1 MRCLYCYQPLSENEA
16 DFHASCS
23 RKFFGAAIPPELP
36 YDDSQMK
43 DLALRIIQSR
53 IAVTGV
59 QPKLSL
65 SLTNSGNKNE
75 PKRFTIVGL
84 WGNYI
89 LKPPA
94 AKYPQM
100 PEVED
105 LTMHLAEIARI
116 KTVPHTLIRLKSGQL
131 AYITKRIDRQGKVK
145 MHMEDMCQ
153 LTEKLTE
160 HKYQASY
167 EQVAKA
173 ILKYSVN
180 SGLDLVNFA
189 EILLFSFLTGN
200 ADMHLKNFSLIYD
213 PANGPVLSAAYDMLS
228 TALVN
233 PADNEDLALTLN
245 GKKRKLTRNDFETAF
260 GNMKLDAKQ
269 QANIFLK
276 MEKAKEK
283 WIEFIQI
290 SFLGSDFREKYIQ
303 LIEERFEK
311 LR

>member
-23 RKFFGAAIPPELP
+23 RKFFGTVIPPELP
-36 YDDSQMK
+36 YDESQMK

-53 IAVTGV
+53 ITVTGV

-65 SLTNSGNKNE
+65 SLTNSGNKKE

-116 KTVPHTLIRLKSGQL
+116 KTVPHTLIRLESGQL
-131 AYITKRIDRQGKVK
+131 AYIIKRIDRQGKLK
-145 MHMEDMCQ
+145 THMEDMCQ

-160 HKYQASY
+160 HKYLASY

-189 EILLFSFLTGN
+189 EIVLFSFLTGN

-213 PANGPVLSAAYDMLS
+213 PVNGPVLSAAYDMLS

-290 SFLGSDFREKYIQ
+290 SFLESDFREKYVQ
-303 LIEERFEK
+303 LITERFER